1 MEVLAPSYISDA
13 DNLISFLDVKGVPG
27 PGWICLA
34 ALYSFP
40 YWGVR
45 SFVAQNKWDFD
56 QLTNR
61 DGLPDYNPNST
72 STCNFVA
79 GFGVAMNSSL
89 QEVTASPGSETGLW
103 LPACLNHP
111 LDWNKVTI
119 PSSGGATLQEL
130 FRAWYY
136 GRGMNVSSIQNYKAI
151 DGCVGLECNPTC
163 HNLLNT
169 TACAAFVSTTT
180 SSSSSASFTTT
191 SLLLALLRF
200 FL

>member
-27 PGWICLA
+27 PGWICFA

-40 YWGVR
+40 YLR

-72 STCNFVA
+72 STCNIVA

-119 PSSGGATLQEL
+119 PSSGGATLQDL
-130 FRAWYY
+130 FGAWYY